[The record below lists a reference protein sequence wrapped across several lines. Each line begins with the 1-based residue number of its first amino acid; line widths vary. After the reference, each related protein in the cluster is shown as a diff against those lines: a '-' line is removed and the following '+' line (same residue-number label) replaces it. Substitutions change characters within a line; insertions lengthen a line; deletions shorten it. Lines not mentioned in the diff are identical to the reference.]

1 MAIINPLLEMIKL
14 NQLPV
19 LIGLLSLVITSCNE
33 APQNNTWSH
42 YGGSPD
48 QSRYFEASEITKEN
62 VADLEIA
69 WMYETSDDMF
79 NFFSPIVVDTI
90 MYVYGKN
97 SSLSAI
103 HAETGKEIWIHSNL
117 RGITRRGINYWESKD
132 GTDRRLIFTINNTLQ
147 AIDAM
152 TGKSIMSFGTDGY
165 VDLKEG
171 LDRDPASIRR
181 IQSMMPGVIFEDLV
195 ILGSAPGENFFSP
208 PGHVRAYNVVTGKME
223 WIFHT
228 IPHPGEFGYDTWPKD
243 AYKYAGGANV
253 WSEISVDTERGI
265 AFLPIGSPTF
275 DFYGADRI
283 GSNLFGN
290 SLVAVDARTGE
301 RIWHYQTV
309 HHDLWDYD
317 LSPAPQLLTVNR
329 DGKEIDAVAVATKHG
344 FLFVF
349 DRETG
354 EPLFDIEEKPF
365 PKSEMP
371 GEEAWP
377 TQPIP
382 TELPTFT
389 QHEITPENLNPFFSE
404 DTRQFWLERLSKAK
418 TGLYVPPS
426 DQYET
431 VMMPG
436 ALGGANYGNT
446 AADPKKGIMYIMSQT
461 CTSVY
466 KLNKVEP
473 PKIDLSANDQKK
485 ARSYY
490 DKTCQTCHGP
500 NMEGAVGPS
509 LKKVGDQY
517 LYSEFKDIVL
527 NGRGQMPGFT
537 HVDEETL
544 NALYRF
550 LGGNPRRFNFGGRND
565 KYVDPEGPVVASGGA
580 PIKDD
585 GKRAAP
591 MTEYPEGTEHPDE
604 RYTSSYDIEWTA
616 LVNPPWSTIMAYDL
630 NTGKVL
636 WKQPFG
642 EDSLYTQGDPSV
654 GAQNGTQRKGMVVTS
669 TGIVFANGK
678 GGKVYAFDSE
688 SGKILWQTTLSH
700 ETNAQPM
707 MYTVNGKQ
715 YLVINAASNFTSDSY
730 DHSKKPGAL
739 PKGYVVYTLPE
750 KEKKP

>member
-1 MAIINPLLEMIKL
+1 MIKTKYHL
-14 NQLPV
+14 V
-19 LIGLLSLVITSCNE
+19 LVCSILFASTSCKKDRT
-33 APQNNTWSH
+33 NNTWTH
-42 YGGSPD
+42 YGGSPE

-62 VADLEIA
+62 VADLEVA
-69 WMYETSDDMF
+69 WVYETSDDVF

-103 HAETGKEIWIHSNL
+103 NAVTGKEIWIHSNL
-117 RGITRRGINYWESKD
+117 RGITRRGINYWQSKD
-132 GTDRRLIFTINNTLQ
+132 GKDRRLIFTINNTLQ

-152 TGKSIMSFGTDGY
+152 TGKSILTFGNNGY

-171 LDRDPASIRR
+171 LDRDPAAIRR

-195 ILGSAPGENFFSP
+195 ILGSAPGENYFSP

-265 AFLPIGSPTF
+265 AYLPIGSPTF
-275 DFYGADRI
+275 DFYGVDRL

-317 LSPAPQLLTVNR
+317 LSPAPQLMTVNR
-329 DGKEIDAVAVATKHG
+329 KGKEVDAVAVATKHG

-349 DRETG
+349 DRVTG

-365 PKSEMP
+365 PKSEME

-382 TELPTFT
+382 TEIPSFT
-389 QHEITPENLNPFFSE
+389 YHEVTQEILNPHFSE
-404 DTRQFWLERLSKAK
+404 ETRNYWIDRLSKAK

-426 DQYET
+426 SEYET

-446 AADPKKGIMYIMSQT
+446 AADPHKGIMYIMSQT
-461 CTSVY
+461 CASVY
-466 KLNKVEP
+466 KLSKVEP
-473 PKIDLSANDQKK
+473 PKIELSTNDRTK
-485 ARSYY
+485 ARTFY

-500 NMEGAVGPS
+500 NMEGSVGPT
-509 LKKVGDQY
+509 LKNVGDQY
-517 LYSEFKDIVL
+517 LYSEFKEIIL

-544 NALYRF
+544 NALYRL
-550 LGGNPRRFNFGGRND
+550 LGGNPSRFNFGARSD
-565 KYVDPEGPVVASGGA
+565 EYVDPEGPVVASGGV
-580 PIKDD
+580 PIEDD

-591 MTEYPEGTEHPDE
+591 MADYPEGTEHPDV

-616 LVNPPWSTIMAYDL
+616 LVKPPWSYIMAYDL
-630 NTGKVL
+630 NTGKML

-642 EDSLYTQGDPSV
+642 EDSLYTQGNPSV
-654 GAQNGTQRKGMVVTS
+654 GAQNGTARKGMIVTS

-688 SGKILWQTTLSH
+688 GGKILWQTTLSH
-700 ETNAQPM
+700 ETNAQPS

-715 YLVINAASNFTSDSY
+715 YLVLNAASSFTPDSY

-739 PKGYVVYTLPE
+739 PKGYVVYTLPN
-750 KEKKP
+750 KKP